1 MKKRSILVIILAFA
15 ILIFGIT
22 AFALTDSKSD
32 DSEKVN
38 TVADQKEPEHQ
49 DTVVAPVVAEKTE
62 AERERELEEKRAEE
76 LQKDLSRPSQITKY
90 AEDEELTQESIYNR
104 MLNSID
110 YFDTASIVFQ
120 WRSNQEDFIAD
131 VTIDTDLRT
140 HKAFQT
146 RTDPIW
152 GDGDRFED
160 QVSNGSA
167 VYWYNN
173 KEKTYSYLGPPMARS
188 KAEDED
194 LARRPRHWVGEVEG
208 EYDYGIDHWLHRAD
222 LTNAGL
228 SSYCLFPEN
237 WAFGYLTDFSCWEI
251 TGEIE
256 YLGRKCI
263 EINGTVS
270 GYYANKFNNAS
281 FCMYV
286 DEATGILLMLEGY
299 NAEGEVENFVHV
311 SEVAIDQYELTCT
324 RLNEKINSGKY
335 VDYVRND

>member
-1 MKKRSILVIILAFA
+1 MKRRSILIIILVFTV
-15 ILIFGIT
+15 LVSGIT

-38 TVADQKEPEHQ
+38 TVADQKETEPQ
-49 DTVVAPVVAEKTE
+49 DTLAAPAAMEKTE

-76 LQKDLSRPSQITKY
+76 LQKDLSRPSQITKH

-131 VTIDTDLRT
+131 VTIDTDLRS

-146 RTDPIW
+146 RTDLI
-152 GDGDRFED
+152 GEAGESYEDEVSDG
-160 QVSNGSA
+160 VS

-173 KEKTYSYLGPPMARS
+173 VEKTRFGLGAPMVRTQ
-188 KAEDED
+188 AEEEC
-194 LARRPRHWVGEVEG
+194 LAKKPRHYVGTD
-208 EYDYGIDHWLHRAD
+208 EYDYGMDHWLHRAD

-228 SSYCLFPEN
+228 SSFCLFPEN

-251 TGEIE
+251 MGEIE

-263 EINGTVS
+263 EINGSVS
-270 GYYANKFNNAS
+270 GFYTEKFNNTG
-281 FCMYV
+281 FKMYV

-311 SEVAIDQYELTCT
+311 SEIVIDQPEITCANIETKIVTDKYADYELIC
-324 RLNEKINSGKY
+324 
-335 VDYVRND
+335 